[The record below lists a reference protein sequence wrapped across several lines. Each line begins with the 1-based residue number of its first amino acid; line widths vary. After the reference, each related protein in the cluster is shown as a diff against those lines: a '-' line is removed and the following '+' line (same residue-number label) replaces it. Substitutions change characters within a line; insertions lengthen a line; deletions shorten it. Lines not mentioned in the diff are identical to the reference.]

1 MIRVNNTI
9 PPAKM
14 SLNLSFY
21 VLFKLQSTFLDFAF
35 CVRVCVGGWV
45 WTEGVGSL
53 IFNVCAGQSGCGFL
67 LAFSVFL

>member
-1 MIRVNNTI
+1 MIRFNNTI

-35 CVRVCVGGWV
+35 CVRVGVWVGG
-45 WTEGVGSL
+45 
-53 IFNVCAGQSGCGFL
+53 CGRREL
-67 LAFSVFL
+67 GL